1 MPQAGFNIPSVT
13 YQGINPVAP
22 ALQQFEKLVAQGSGK
37 TSGLSQLM
45 QLMRLKNMMDMQR
58 MGRTKKEREEYAKR
72 EAMGMASQSLLNDAE
87 YLQGFADVQNL
98 SAQKAIDRLSELK
111 KGVISRYA
119 KQFNIDP
126 SALYEDAFG
135 GLDQETRKRLAD
147 VKAGKSF
154 LGEVGT
160 GLGEFWDAARYAWE
174 TDPAKRQQIVK
185 EAVDAEEKRIQS
197 NAYLQDQQRREA
209 EGEGFLERS
218 RGDTGS
224 FLANVGR
231 GIGAML
237 PQLGIQLGARAG
249 GAALGGAVGAAGG
262 PIGATGGA
270 LAGAIFG
277 GAVPGAAQASY
288 DFARR
293 VMADPNLTDEQKQ
306 VALESGQWQ
315 ATALGGALGAIP
327 IGARDVARAVAPRVG
342 QALGRGEAQE
352 LARRAAVQEAE
363 RGWFG
368 NIPRNVG
375 WSAGE
380 LSAMMGGGV
389 AGQNIIYGAAT
400 GQDIPVTQGMEEAL
414 AQGLVLAPLLGA
426 ATARPRYTRAQ
437 VAGWKAED
445 IGRYQ
450 QNIRAQIANNNFGG
464 EATTSLVK
472 QFRSAYSR
480 PDDLTQLLTG
490 FDSEQ
495 RAVIRKAYGA
505 APERV
510 VQSTTGTALERQLAA
525 QGITPDEAGA
535 APVRKETA
543 TTRSG
548 RIQQVAD
555 AFAARTDSPEV
566 WEQVRSQSPT
576 IATHIEKVSARL
588 DELGAE
594 VKDFY
599 NRLRKEPTAV
609 KSTEIAHWLANQPDT
624 AAFIAARDNLRSVL
638 EDAVR
643 GKSGDT
649 ANRIFS
655 YDKIDG
661 ADYIKRELLSTL
673 KAFKGGKGY
682 GIENARILARDK
694 YKWSGQIKDTGAEDA
709 TVTERPVEQPAARP
723 EEPAPEVLGADV
735 SARAATD
742 TGTPSRTDSTV
753 EAAAEAL
760 ATKAPSEPVQPSTG
774 GGEPVEGGRLGGA
787 KTSNV
792 GESET
797 LVSTPEQARVEPQ
810 QPGTDGGRS
819 VEPTA
824 PIAPEADKVAG
835 EPTSEA
841 SRGKNGARIKTDV
854 SAEPTRTG
862 IEDEFRVKTP
872 KEMTPQE
879 KYEALEFF
887 TQPDTRRKV
896 LNAINE
902 SWKRTGEK
910 VRPEE
915 LDEWLPDVLA
925 TVYEQRLRLRE
936 GKKLGNADKQLF
948 DAFNKYLPE
957 FNNDYFN
964 AEFMDYVS
972 EWRAKN
978 NFANDVSA
986 FTDMVD
992 SAMNPHTVDEQI
1004 PLAENPYTNNSCTK
1018 TGA

>member
-1 MPQAGFNIPSVT
+1 MPQAGFNIPSVN
-13 YQGINPVAP
+13 YQGINAVAP
-22 ALQQFEKLVAQGSGK
+22 SLQQFDKLLAQGSK

-45 QLMRLKNMMDMQR
+45 QLMRLKNMIDMQR

-87 YLQGFADVQNL
+87 YIQGFADVQNM

-119 KQFNIDP
+119 KQYNIDP
-126 SALYEDAFG
+126 AALYEDAFG
-135 GLDQETRKRLAD
+135 SLDQETRKRLAD
-147 VKAGKSF
+147 VKAGQGFWK
-154 LGEVGT
+154 EVGT
-160 GLGEFWDAARYAWE
+160 GVGEFWDAVRYAWE
-174 TDPAKRQQIVK
+174 TDPEKKNQIVK
-185 EAVDAEEKRIQS
+185 EAADAEARRIQA

-209 EGEGFLERS
+209 EGEGFIERS

-224 FLANVGR
+224 FLTNVGR
-231 GIGAML
+231 GVGAML

-249 GAALGGAVGAAGG
+249 GAALGGAIGSAGG
-262 PIGATGGA
+262 PIGTAGGA

-306 VALESGQWQ
+306 AALESGQWQ

-327 IGARDVARAVAPRVG
+327 IGARDVARVAAPKVA

-352 LARRAAVQEAE
+352 IARRTAVQEAE
-363 RGWFG
+363 RGWLG

-389 AGQNIIYGAAT
+389 AGQNIIYGSAT

-414 AQGLVLAPLLGA
+414 AQGIFLAPIMGV
-426 ATARPRYTRAQ
+426 ATARPRYTRTQ
-437 VAGWKAED
+437 VAGWRAED

-450 QNIRAQIANNNFGG
+450 QNIREQIANNNFGG
-464 EATTSLVK
+464 EDTTRIVK
-472 QFRSAYSR
+472 QFRSAYAR

-490 FDSEQ
+490 FDPEQ
-495 RAVIRKAYGA
+495 RNIIRKAYGA

-510 VQSTTGTALERQLAA
+510 VQSTQGTAVERQLAA
-525 QGITPDEAGA
+525 QGVMPDEAGQA
-535 APVRKETA
+535 STGKVTA
-543 TTRSG
+543 STKSG

-555 AFAARTDSPEV
+555 AFASRTDNPEA
-566 WEQVRSQSPT
+566 WEQIRSQSPT
-576 IATHIEKVSARL
+576 IATHIEKVSKRL
-588 DELGAE
+588 DEFGAD
-594 VKDFY
+594 VKGFY
-599 NRLRKEPTAV
+599 GRLRSEPTSV
-609 KSTEIAHWLANQPDT
+609 KSSEIAHWLANQPDT
-624 AAFIAARDNLRSVL
+624 EAFVIARDNLRSVL
-638 EDAVR
+638 EDAIR

-673 KAFKGGKGY
+673 KSFSGGKNY
-682 GIENARILARDK
+682 GIENARILARDR

-709 TVTERPVEQPAARP
+709 AAPERPVEQPAARP
-723 EEPAPEVLGADV
+723 EEPAAEGLGTDV
-735 SARAATD
+735 TARAATD
-742 TGTPSRTDSTV
+742 TGTPARTDSTM

-760 ATKAPSEPVQPSTG
+760 ATEAPAEPVQPTTG
-774 GGEPVEGGRLGGA
+774 GGEPVESGGLGGV

-792 GESET
+792 GESEAVIPDVEPT
-797 LVSTPEQARVEPQ
+797 RVEPE
-810 QPGTDGGRS
+810 QPGTDGGRGI
-819 VEPTA
+819 EPTA
-824 PIAPEADKVAG
+824 AVSPEADKIAG
-835 EPTSEA
+835 EPTSTP
-841 SRGKNGARIKTDV
+841 SRGENSARIKTDV
-854 SAEPTRTG
+854 SAEPTRPSV
-862 IEDEFRVKTP
+862 EDEYRVKTP

-879 KYEALEFF
+879 KQEALEFF
-887 TQPDTRRKV
+887 TQADTRRKV
-896 LNAINE
+896 LNVINE
-902 SWKRTGEK
+902 TWKRTGEK
-910 VRPEE
+910 LRPEE
-915 LDEWLPDVLA
+915 LDEWMPDVLA
-925 TVYEQRLRLRE
+925 TVYEQRMKLRE
-936 GKKLGNADKQLF
+936 GRTIARADKQLL
-948 DAFNKYLPE
+948 DAFTKYLPE

-972 EWRAKN
+972 DWRAKN

-986 FTDMVD
+986 FMDMVD
-992 SAMNPHTVDEQI
+992 NAMNPHTVDEQI
-1004 PLAENPYTNNSCTK
+1004 PLTENPYTAEGCN
-1018 TGA
+1018 